1 MSTLRHSTGQPQG
14 PSRAEASSPTGG
26 GKLPRSSSTPLP
38 PLRSDPAPT
47 DPAALAPT
55 LTTYRVAAIQY
66 EPTLGEKEKNVGDLL
81 RLVEEAAKHDAR
93 LIVVPEMATT
103 GYCWESRSEIAL
115 HVEPIPGPTTDR
127 FQRLAAT
134 YNCFIAIGL
143 PEVDPATNVYYN
155 CMVLL
160 GPEGIVGTYRKIHS
174 YMSEPRWARDGDLGL
189 PVWDTPL
196 GRLAPMICM
205 DAGYFEAAR
214 IPALLGADIL
224 LFSTNWFDEK
234 CPSSWWMA
242 RAFENRLY
250 LIAANRYGVE
260 RGIQFSGGSCI
271 LNPDGSIQ
279 QYLDNGEGIVYGEVD
294 LSCSRNKSWG
304 LPGAEPVGDCLAD
317 RRPSEYMTL
326 VNNTYLWEP
335 LRYHG
340 LYDLAALPPGQ
351 LSCVA
356 IIQTDL
362 QTFPRAEASS
372 RPYPA
377 SPAFDIRSSLQ
388 FLRDMVKTFIND
400 HSPACPDV
408 LVLPELM
415 LPGPVPRIAGTP
427 VPQTGS
433 QEIAHFQSGA
443 ISVPGPETDAL
454 VELANE
460 LQISFVLGVAE
471 RVNEG
476 QPQGSPPLRA
486 RYYNTV
492 LLIDPEGI
500 YGTYRKLHLTQQDR
514 RWASPGDLG
523 LPTFDTPVG
532 RIGLATGYDVL
543 FPETLRILA
552 GKGADLICAPTLLN
566 FPDPIGLDPSTI
578 PYGPQIAPQ
587 GYDPVHYLIWRVRA
601 AEHNVYLALANW
613 SGQSDGLHANGNSG
627 IFAPDCSTYPWSE
640 VIAEEGEPGLTMMTI
655 DTREQRTGR
664 RSTTLSPSY
673 TPGDVVGS
681 LTGELAYDIRDTIP
695 GNIARSKPLL
705 RKRMPF
711 WYLDLIRIPR

>member
-1 MSTLRHSTGQPQG
+1 MSTLRKQGQPQG
-14 PSRAEASSPTGG
+14 SSRAEASST
-26 GKLPRSSSTPLP
+26 TPLHH
-38 PLRSDPAPT
+38 DPVPT
-47 DPAALAPT
+47 DPATLAPT
-55 LTTYRVAAIQY
+55 FSRYRVAAIQY
-66 EPTLGEKEKNVGDLL
+66 EPRLGEKEKNVGDLL
-81 RLVEEAAKHDAR
+81 RLVEEAAEHDAR

-103 GYCWESRSEIAL
+103 GYCWESRSEIAP

-127 FQRLAAT
+127 FQRLATT

-143 PEVDPATNVYYN
+143 PEIDPSTDVYYN
-155 CMVLL
+155 SLVLL
-160 GPEGIVGTYRKIHS
+160 GPEGIAGTYRKIHS

-214 IPALLGADIL
+214 IPALLDADIL
-224 LFSTNWFDEK
+224 LFPTNWFDEK

-279 QYLDNGEGIVYGEVD
+279 HYLDNGEGIVYGEVD

-304 LPGAEPVGDCLAD
+304 PPGAESVGDCLAD

-362 QTFPRAEASS
+362 QTFPRVEASS

-377 SPAFDIRSSLQ
+377 PPPFDIRSSLQ

-415 LPGPVPRIAGTP
+415 LPGPVPRIAGD
-427 VPQTGS
+427 
-433 QEIAHFQSGA
+433 QEIAHFQGGA

-476 QPQGSPPLRA
+476 RLQESPPLPVPQTGFSTQPSPPQA

-500 YGTYRKLHLTQQDR
+500 YGTYRKLHLTQLDR
-514 RWASPGDLG
+514 RWASPGDQG

-552 GKGADLICAPTLLN
+552 GKGADLVCAPALLN
-566 FPDPIGLDPSTI
+566 FPDPIGLGPTSI
-578 PYGPQIAPQ
+578 PYGPQITPQ

-613 SGQSDGLHANGNSG
+613 SGQSDRLHANGNSG

-664 RSTTLSPSY
+664 RSTTLSPNY
-673 TPGDVVGS
+673 TPGDVIGS